1 VGCGEVRRGRGT
13 LYRGRSVGRRSVSA
27 AVVVAEWRHH
37 SGCFAL
43 E

>member
-1 VGCGEVRRGRGT
+1 VGCGDVRRGWGA
-13 LYRGRSVGRRSVSA
+13 LYRGRRGRRSVSA